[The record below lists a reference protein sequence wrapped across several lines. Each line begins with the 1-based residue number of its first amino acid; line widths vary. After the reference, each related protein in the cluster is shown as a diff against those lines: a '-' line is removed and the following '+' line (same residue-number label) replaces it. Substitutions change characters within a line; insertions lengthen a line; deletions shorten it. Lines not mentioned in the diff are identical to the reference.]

1 MNVDDVL
8 RGFFLLFGRFN
19 KGYIVRKLYA
29 LSLLPP
35 GSYKIML
42 KIPIQ

>member
-8 RGFFLLFGRFN
+8 RGIFLLFGRVN
-19 KGYIVRKLYA
+19 KVYIVGKLYA
-29 LSLLPP
+29 LNLSAP

-42 KIPIQ
+42 KIPM